1 MKFISIVIELIK
13 RNDDV
18 LSIRF
23 ERPKILDYLP
33 GQYMFLT
40 LEKYGK
46 KLRKHFTFSSSPTE
60 EGFIEI
66 TKRLTGHEYSNA
78 LTELGIGETVSIDAP
93 YGNFTFKGEYDK
105 ILILTGGIG
114 IAPIRSI
121 IRYCTD
127 NEISSDIALVYSC
140 RYEDSIPFRDEL
152 DEMQRINL
160 NLNVFYTLTQPT
172 ENWTGLAGRISADMI
187 KEEVPDYF
195 ERVSYVCGPP
205 GMVDTI
211 MSILKNELKISAPQI
226 RYEHF
231 TGY

>member
-1 MKFISIVIELIK
+1 MKFISRVIDLIQ
-13 RNDDV
+13 RTDDV

-23 ERPKILDYLP
+23 ERPKIFDYLP

-40 LEKYGK
+40 LDKYGK

-78 LTELGIGETVSIDAP
+78 LTELEIGETVSIDAP
-93 YGNFTFKGEYDK
+93 YGKFTFKGEYNK
-105 ILILTGGIG
+105 ILFLTGGIG

-127 NEISSDIALVYSC
+127 DEINSDMALVYSC
-140 RYEDSIPFRDEL
+140 RYEDSIPFREEL
-152 DEMQRINL
+152 DELQRINL

-172 ENWTGLAGRISADMI
+172 ENWTGLAGRISVDMI

-205 GMVDTI
+205 GMVDSI
-211 MSILKNELKISAPQI
+211 MNILINELKIPTPQI
-226 RYEHF
+226 MYEHF
-231 TGY
+231 LGY